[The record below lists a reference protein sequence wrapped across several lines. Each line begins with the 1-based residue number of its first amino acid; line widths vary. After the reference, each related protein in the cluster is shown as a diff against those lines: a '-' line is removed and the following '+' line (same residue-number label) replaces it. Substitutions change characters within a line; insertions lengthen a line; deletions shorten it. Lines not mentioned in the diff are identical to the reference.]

1 MVGLT
6 SSRMAKSQ
14 KKPGAGVRHRP
25 LRRILAIAI
34 MGRAGSG
41 KKYRGGAPVL
51 PAWKLDRAL
60 GGFVVILSTG
70 LGM

>member
-51 PAWKLDRAL
+51 PAWTSWI